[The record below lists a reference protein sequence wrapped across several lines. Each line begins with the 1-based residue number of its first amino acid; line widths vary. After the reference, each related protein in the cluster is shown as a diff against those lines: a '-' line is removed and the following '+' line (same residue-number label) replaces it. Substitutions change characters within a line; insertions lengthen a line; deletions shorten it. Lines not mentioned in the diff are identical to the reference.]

1 MRIVTLKRIEELGRN
16 EVELLLKNKAVQK
29 EIIQYAIDNEIELI
43 DMWIEDNFEETLNDW
58 YITEH
63 DGKLIMDMN
72 MKYHRDFILELE
84 EISDTYDIISENN
97 EVKKLIKK
105 ASMIIKSM
113 ELLEDEEDDFIWQ
126 TLDEKVYDIAIDV
139 KDILVQEFKDEINS
153 LRNFST
159 IESGYDYMYLWIE
172 DNEQRECMI
181 YDSEISLFNVEK

>member
-29 EIIQYAIDNEIELI
+29 EIIQYAIDSEIELI
-43 DMWIEDNFEETLNDW
+43 DMWIEENFEETLNDW
-58 YITEH
+58 YIIER
-63 DGKLIMDMN
+63 DGELIMDMD

-84 EISDTYDIISENN
+84 EISDTYDIVSENN

-113 ELLEDEEDDFIWQ
+113 EFLEDEEDDCAWQ
-126 TLDEKVYDIAIDV
+126 TLDDKVYDIVIDV

>member
-1 MRIVTLKRIEELGRN
+1 MRMVTLKRIEELGHN
-16 EVELLLKNKAVQK
+16 EVQLLLTNKAVQK

-43 DMWIEDNFEETLNDW
+43 DMWIEENFKDTLNDW
-58 YITEH
+58 YIIER
-63 DGKLIMDMN
+63 DGELIMDMD

-84 EISDTYDIISENN
+84 EISDTYDIVSENN

-113 ELLEDEEDDFIWQ
+113 EFLEDEEDDCIWQ
-126 TLDEKVYDIAIDV
+126 TLDDKVYDIVIDV

>member
-43 DMWIEDNFEETLNDW
+43 DMWIEENFEETLNDW
-58 YITEH
+58 YIIER
-63 DGKLIMDMN
+63 DGELIMDMN

-181 YDSEISLFNVEK
+181 YDGEISLFNVEK

>member
-1 MRIVTLKRIEELGRN
+1 MRIVTLKRIEELGHN

-43 DMWIEDNFEETLNDW
+43 DMWIEENFKETLNDW
-58 YITEH
+58 YIIER
-63 DGKLIMDMN
+63 DGELIMDMD

-84 EISDTYDIISENN
+84 EISDTYDIVSENN
-97 EVKKLIKK
+97 EVKKLIKT

-113 ELLEDEEDDFIWQ
+113 ELLEDEEDDYIWQ
-126 TLDEKVYDIAIDV
+126 ILDSKIYDIVIEV
-139 KDILVQEFKDEINS
+139 KDILVQEFKDDINS

-181 YDSEISLFNVEK
+181 FDSEISLFNIEK

>member
-1 MRIVTLKRIEELGRN
+1 MRMVTLKRIEELRNN

-43 DMWIEDNFEETLNDW
+43 DMWIEENFKETLNDW
-58 YITEH
+58 YIIER
-63 DGKLIMDMN
+63 DGELIMDMD

-84 EISDTYDIISENN
+84 EISDTYDIVSENN
-97 EVKKLIKK
+97 EVKKLIKT

-113 ELLEDEEDDFIWQ
+113 ELLEDEEDDYIWQ
-126 TLDEKVYDIAIDV
+126 ILDSKVYDIVIEV
-139 KDILVQEFKDEINS
+139 KDILVQEFKDDINS

-181 YDSEISLFNVEK
+181 FDSEISLFNIEK

>member
-1 MRIVTLKRIEELGRN
+1 MRIVTLKRIEELGNN
-16 EVELLLKNKAVQK
+16 EVQLLLKNKAVQK

-43 DMWIEDNFEETLNDW
+43 DMWIEENFEETLNDW
-58 YITEH
+58 YIIER
-63 DGKLIMDMN
+63 DGGLMMDMD

-84 EISDTYDIISENN
+84 TLSDVYSIISENN

-113 ELLEDEEDDFIWQ
+113 EFLEDEEDDCIWQ
-126 TLDEKVYDIAIDV
+126 TLDDKVYDIVIDV